1 MATQIEIQRLAAL
14 ELQLGDLMR
23 WKDLFVSSLGL
34 AAAVN
39 PNLFAHGM
47 QTALPQYAQLPV
59 QQPSYIDIKN
69 QNANLLSARMPPT
82 PPESVGD
89 ANEAKIIDLPTRTPS
104 PDADAAQTVVAG
116 KVLDIIQSYGKHL
129 ANEDSEAGEEWV
141 GRKKFTP
148 KVMHWVKQGVPVRMI
163 IPAFP
168 WKSVNRM
175 EKVIGALP
183 DFGEEL
189 ALARL
194 DALCRDIAKVY
205 TPGAEV
211 HIATDGLVF
220 NDILG
225 ISDDDTW
232 NYSVELMKMAADKGF
247 HTIKITR
254 VMDVLGLT
262 EGQEMTKELYMS
274 TVAEARKQLEAQ
286 FGDANKD
293 VRKMMKED
301 EDTMLT
307 YCGFIR
313 FLRTD
318 LRYSTVSAHAKT
330 SNDYR
335 RVTKEV
341 AMGMM
346 TRAESFTKVI
356 LANRGNYVRLSCH
369 PSSGAVKLSIP
380 LVPQRGEDG
389 WPRTPWHCSI
399 VVGVD
404 GSYKTVHAQDAKSS
418 HNLVHRGG
426 RPYFFREKSPLYDW
440 EEDIVEFEHLY
451 PQGLIAK
458 AKPSLAAK
466 PVISEANLACLR
478 GLAALQGDVKIEGFA
493 NVEDGPISG
502 DKA

>member
-1 MATQIEIQRLAAL
+1 MEMQRLAAL
-14 ELQLGDLMR
+14 ELQLGDLLR

-39 PNLFAHGM
+39 PNLFHGM
-47 QTALPQYAQLPV
+47 QSSLPQYAQV
-59 QQPSYIDIKN
+59 SFQQPSYAELKSRN
-69 QNANLLSARMPPT
+69 STLTAPQMPPT

-89 ANEAKIIDLPTRTPS
+89 VNEAKAIAAPTKDS
-104 PDADAAQTVVAG
+104 SADEEAAQSVIAG

-129 ANEDSEAGEEWV
+129 GNEQNESGETEWV

-148 KVMHWVKQGVPVRMI
+148 KVMHWVKQGVAVRMI

-194 DALCRDIAKVY
+194 DALCRHIQKVY
-205 TPGAEV
+205 PPGAQV

-220 NDILG
+220 NDLLG
-225 ISDDDTW
+225 ISDEDTW
-232 NYSVELMKMAADKGF
+232 NYSVELMRMAASKGF
-247 HTIKITR
+247 HSIKITR
-254 VMDVLGLT
+254 VMDVLGLVD
-262 EGQEMTKELYMS
+262 ESQEMTKELYMS
-274 TVAEARKQLEAQ
+274 TVTEARKQLEAQ
-286 FGDANKD
+286 FGDAYRD
-293 VRKMMKED
+293 VRKLMKDD

-318 LRYSTVSAHAKT
+318 LRYSTVAAHAKT
-330 SNDYR
+330 SGDYR

-346 TRAESFTKVI
+346 MRAESFTKII
-356 LANRGNYVRLSCH
+356 LAHRGDYVRLSVH

-389 WPRTPWHCSI
+389 WPRTPWHCAI
-399 VVGVD
+399 AVGV
-404 GSYKTVHAQDAKSS
+404 GGAYKTVHAQDLQSS
-418 HNLVHRGG
+418 HNLIYRDG

-440 EEDIVEFEHLY
+440 EEDVVEFEHLY
-451 PQGLIAK
+451 PQGLVARAK
-458 AKPSLAAK
+458 VGVVGGEKPVLKQKNLGRLRSLAK
-466 PVISEANLACLR
+466 I
-478 GLAALQGDVKIEGFA
+478 QGGEVRVEGFA
-493 NVEDGPISG
+493 GVEDGVVSG
-502 DKA
+502 E

>member
-1 MATQIEIQRLAAL
+1 MTTPMEMQRLAAL
-14 ELQLGDLMR
+14 ELQLGDLLR
-23 WKDLFVSSLGL
+23 WKDLFVSSLGM

-39 PNLFAHGM
+39 PNLFHGM
-47 QTALPQYAQLPV
+47 HPSLPQYAQV
-59 QQPSYIDIKN
+59 SFQQPTYAELKSRN
-69 QNANLLSARMPPT
+69 STLTAPQMPPT

-89 ANEAKIIDLPTRTPS
+89 ANEAKAIIVPVKDDS
-104 PDADAAQTVVAG
+104 ADEEAAQSVVAG
-116 KVLDIIQSYGKHL
+116 KVLDIIQSYGQHL
-129 ANEDSEAGEEWV
+129 GNEQNESGETEWV

-194 DALCRDIAKVY
+194 DALCRDIQKVY
-205 TPGAEV
+205 SPGAEV

-220 NDILG
+220 NDLLG

-232 NYSVELMKMAADKGF
+232 NYSVELMKMAAEKGF

-286 FGDANKD
+286 FGDAYRD
-293 VRKMMKED
+293 VRKLMKDD

-318 LRYSTVSAHAKT
+318 LRYSTVAAHAKT
-330 SNDYR
+330 SGDYR

-346 TRAESFTKVI
+346 MRAESFTKII
-356 LANRGNYVRLSCH
+356 LANRGDYVRLSVH

-389 WPRTPWHCSI
+389 WPRTPWHCAI
-399 VVGVD
+399 TVGVD
-404 GSYKTVHAQDAKSS
+404 GSYKTVHAQDLQNS
-418 HNLVHRGG
+418 HHLIYRNG

-440 EEDIVEFEHLY
+440 EEDVVEFEHLY
-451 PQGLIAK
+451 PQGLLARAK
-458 AKPSLAAK
+458 GEK
-466 PVISEANLACLR
+466 PVLTGENLERLR
-478 GLAALQGDVKIEGFA
+478 ELARVQGSVRVEGFG
-493 NVEDGPISG
+493 NFEDGVVVG
-502 DKA
+502 EE